1 VTAVLH
7 PSFPIETE
15 RLLIRPLDAA
25 TDVEDVFAYQ
35 SLPDVC
41 RYIPYEPRTRE
52 QIAERLADPERNR
65 STLDKDGQVMSLAL
79 ELRETGR
86 VIGDVVLIYSSEEH
100 QCAEIGYVLNP
111 EHHGHG
117 YVTEACHALLALAFD
132 GLKVRRVIA
141 RIDDRNDASAA
152 VLRRLGMRQEAHLIE
167 NELFKGEWT
176 SEIDFAIL
184 AAEYRSPE
192 YRSR

>member
-1 VTAVLH
+1 MLR
-7 PSFPIETE
+7 PDFPIETD
-15 RLLIRPLDAA
+15 RLLLRPLDPDK
-25 TDVEDVFAYQ
+25 DVEDVFAYQ
-35 SLPDVC
+35 SRADVC

-52 QIAERLADPERNR
+52 QIAERLSDPERTR
-65 STLDKDGQVMSLAL
+65 STLDEEGQVMSLAV
-79 ELRETGR
+79 ELRQTGR
-86 VIGDVVLIYSSEEH
+86 VIGDVVLIYSSAEH

-111 EHHGHG
+111 DYHGNG
-117 YVTEACHALLALAFD
+117 YMTEACRTLLALAFD
-132 GLKVRRVIA
+132 ELKLRRVIA

-184 AAEYRSPE
+184 AAEWHAAKAASTR
-192 YRSR
+192 

>member
-1 VTAVLH
+1 VLH
-7 PSFPIETE
+7 PDFPIETE
-15 RLLIRPLDAA
+15 RLLLRPLDPDR
-25 TDVEDVFAYQ
+25 DVDDVLAYQ

-52 QIAERLADPERNR
+52 VLAERMGNPEQNR
-65 STLDKDGQVMSLAL
+65 STIDKEGDVMWLAV

-86 VIGDVVLIYSSEEH
+86 VVGDVVLIYRSAEH
-100 QCAEIGYVLNP
+100 QCAELGYVFNP
-111 EHHGHG
+111 AQQGNG
-117 YVTEACHALLALAFD
+117 YATEACRALLELAFD

-141 RIDDRNDASAA
+141 RIDERNDASAA

-176 SEIDFAIL
+176 NEIDFALL
-184 AAEYRSPE
+184 ASEWRAR
-192 YRSR
+192 

>member
-1 VTAVLH
+1 MLH
-7 PSFPIETE
+7 PDFPIETD
-15 RLLIRPLDAA
+15 RLLLRPLDPDR
-25 TDVEDVFAYQ
+25 DVDDVLAYQ
-35 SLPDVC
+35 SRADVC

-52 QIAERLADPERNR
+52 QIAERLADPERTR
-65 STLDKDGQVMSLAL
+65 STLDKDGQVMSLAV

-86 VIGDVVLIYSSEEH
+86 VIGDVVLIYASAEH

-111 EHHGHG
+111 DYHGNG
-117 YVTEACHALLALAFD
+117 YITEACRALLALAFD
-132 GLKVRRVIA
+132 EFKLRRVIA

-184 AAEYRSPE
+184 AAEWH
-192 YRSR
+192 SR